1 MRQCPVTCCQ
11 RSATGFCTAAPPP
24 TTTLSAEKSSWANP
38 GVFSRPLNSVL
49 TPVIVV
55 NFQLPISLTRA
66 GRSRGLVISTL
77 RLPHFMNDSVEV
89 RQKMW
94 YIGSGAMTIS
104 APSLKLTEIH
114 MPVCSR
120 LARMLRWVS
129 IAPLATPVVPPV
141 YWRKAMSSLFT
152 STGSKR
158 AERPRSSAARSV
170 MAPSMRHA
178 GTIFLTCL
186 MTKLTSQRFGI
197 GSRSPICVVIT
208 CSTAVLPM
216 TCCRDLGEV
225 LDDDDGLGAGVLQ
238 LVFEFAGGVQ
248 RIDVNHRH
256 PGAQDAEQHHR
267 VLQQIGRH
275 DRHALA
281 LAHARQ
287 PLQEGGKIARQLFQ
301 FGVADGVAEVVIG
314 RLGRRT

>member
-1 MRQCPVTCCQ
+1 
-11 RSATGFCTAAPPP
+11 
-24 TTTLSAEKSSWANP
+24 
-38 GVFSRPLNSVL
+38 
-49 TPVIVV
+49 
-55 NFQLPISLTRA
+55 
-66 GRSRGLVISTL
+66 
-77 RLPHFMNDSVEV
+77 MNDSVEV

-94 YIGSGAMTIS
+94 YIGNGAMTIS

-114 MPVCSR
+114 TPVCSR
-120 LARMLRWVS
+120 LARMFRWVS

-152 STGSKR
+152 STGAKR
-158 AERPRSSAARSV
+158 AERPRSSAVRSV
-170 MAPSMRHA
+170 MAPSMCHA

-208 CSTAVLPM
+208 CSTGVLPM
-216 TCCRDLGEV
+216 TCCRDWAKFSTMTMALAPESFNWCSSSRGV
-225 LDDDDGLGAGVLQ
+225 YSGLTLTTVIPARRMPN
-238 LVFEFAGGVQ
+238 E
-248 RIDVNHRH
+248 
-256 PGAQDAEQHHR
+256 HHR
-267 VLQQIGRH
+267 VLQQVGRH

-287 PLQEGGKIARQLFQ
+287 PLQEGGESPRQLFQ

-314 RLGRRT
+314 RLGRRTWRRACRADPGWT